1 MGVLIAPGV
10 EEYAEDYQ
18 EDKADEEN
26 EDRGATMMTTPTR
39 GRQGRRMD
47 QDHKNGIPTAAGKIT
62 GTGLVDRSNSGSNSN
77 SCEGRYHASTPS
89 LRCE

>member
-26 EDRGATMMTTPTR
+26 EDRGATMTTTPTR
-39 GRQGRRMD
+39 G
-47 QDHKNGIPTAAGKIT
+47 
-62 GTGLVDRSNSGSNSN
+62 
-77 SCEGRYHASTPS
+77 
-89 LRCE
+89 

>member
-1 MGVLIAPGV
+1 MGVLIAPSV

-18 EDKADEEN
+18 EDKTEKEN

-39 GRQGRRMD
+39 GQQGRQMD
-47 QDHKNGIPTAAGKIT
+47 QDHENGIPTAAGKMT
-62 GTGLVDRSNSGSNSN
+62 GTGLVDRSNSN
-77 SCEGRYHASTPS
+77 SCEGHYHASTPS